1 MALTEEEKRERKNE
15 RQREYAKRTNHASSR
30 AYQKRTGY
38 AAQAKYQ
45 KDKAKVFTLKYSYN
59 TDEKLIDY
67 LDNVNNRND
76 YIRRLVYADMAEI
89 KRDHRTRVIP
99 LFQNRFA
106 AGPGE
111 PDFGL
116 GLGEYEIPENQ
127 RGDFAIRVS
136 GDSMEPW
143 LPDGSIQI
151 GVRETPRD
159 GDIAALMVDGEFF
172 VKQVVLDYVGN
183 LHMFSLNRAR
193 KDLDRTIWAS
203 GENRVQ
209 CFGTILTRERHMLPL
224 D

>member
-1 MALTEEEKRERKNE
+1 MRN
-15 RQREYAKRTNHASSR
+15 
-30 AYQKRTGY
+30 
-38 AAQAKYQ
+38 
-45 KDKAKVFTLKYSYN
+45 
-59 TDEKLIDY
+59 LIR
-67 LDNVNNRND
+67 V
-76 YIRRLVYADMAEI
+76 DMESAR
-89 KRDHRTRVIP
+89 RDHRTRVIP
-99 LFQNRFA
+99 LFENRFA

-111 PDFGL
+111 PDLGL

-127 RGDFAIRVS
+127 RGDFAIRVN

-203 GENRVQ
+203 GDNRVQ

>member
-1 MALTEEEKRERKNE
+1 MALSEEEKRIRRNE
-15 RQREYAKRTNHASSR
+15 RQREYAKRT
-30 AYQKRTGY
+30 GY
-38 AAQAKYQ
+38 AAQKKSQ
-45 KDKAKVFTLKYSYN
+45 LKNEKVFSFKLSYS
-59 TDEKLIDY
+59 TDGDIIRY
-67 LDNVNNRND
+67 LGNLENRNG
-76 YIRRLVYADMAEI
+76 YLRNLIRVDMSSAHA
-89 KRDHRTRVIP
+89 DHRTRVIP

-111 PDFGL
+111 PDLGL

-127 RGDFAIRVS
+127 RGDFAIRVN

-183 LHMFSLNRAR
+183 LHMFSLNRKR

>member
-1 MALTEEEKRERKNE
+1 MALSDEEKRLRHNKQSLE
-15 RQREYAKRTNHASSR
+15 
-30 AYQKRTGY
+30 YQKRTRY
-38 AAQAKYQ
+38 AANAKSQ
-45 KDKAKVFTLKYSYN
+45 KKNTKVFTLKYSYN
-59 TDEKLIDY
+59 TDGKLIDY
-67 LDNVNNRND
+67 LSNLENRNN
-76 YIRRLVYADMAEI
+76 YIRDLVYADMESAHAEN
-89 KRDHRTRVIP
+89 RTKVIP

-111 PDFGL
+111 PDLSL

-127 RGDFAIRVS
+127 RGDFAIRVN